1 MISPSALA
9 NRQRTLTVCTKG
21 AKMKFSPVLRG
32 AAFVAALAFCSAE
45 AHAAPVFVGSWE
57 VDDGPSWT
65 TVPTAYSGQEA
76 AAFLFGG
83 VAADYV
89 ISTVDSSPAD
99 INDMTWVSTW
109 SGACGGAFPCGTQ
122 VAQGFV
128 QSTGGLY
135 ENPGDTSAYVTDWAV
150 GSQYTNYAY
159 FVGAVPEPNSLL
171 LVGSGLLGF
180 AGTLRRRFVKT
191 A

>member
-1 MISPSALA
+1 MKMIKWGLALLMLSFSAVA
-9 NRQRTLTVCTKG
+9 VKPASAT
-21 AKMKFSPVLRG
+21 PVL
-32 AAFVAALAFCSAE
+32 
-45 AHAAPVFVGSWE
+45 VGSWE

-65 TVPTAYSGQEA
+65 VVPPAYSGQEA
-76 AAFLFGG
+76 AALLFGG
-83 VAADYV
+83 TPSEYV
-89 ISTVDSSPAD
+89 ISTSSTS
-99 INDMTWVSTW
+99 ITGTNWVSTW
-109 SGACGGAFPCGTQ
+109 GGACGGAFPCGTT
-122 VAQGFV
+122 VADNFV